1 MHAVDDALPVS
12 EIEFDGHVTHK
23 LAPAVDEYEPA
34 WHSLQPSEPDA
45 AVYFP
50 AEHVSQEPE
59 PLTALCVPGEHAEQP
74 PERGSY
80 PALQTQ
86 FDSEVLLV
94 GDVEYTGHDA
104 HATEPSW
111 LAYLPA
117 TQLTHVPLPLS
128 LFIFPCAHAVQPLPT
143 SPVYPATQTHW
154 SRERLPCGE
163 MVICG
168 HFVHDPGELPP
179 QPVRYEPASQLEV
192 HAAQEPCDVLSQ
204 PTTYCPA
211 GQTGQAEHDPKCGR
225 WRSGRGAVKVRQ
237 QSAHTRNSTMTRT

>member
-143 SPVYPATQTHW
+143 SPVYPETQTHW
-154 SRERLPCGE
+154 SREPLPYGDI
-163 MVICG
+163 VICG

-192 HAAQEPCDVLSQ
+192 HGAQEPCDVPWQ
-204 PTTYCPA
+204 PTTYCPP
-211 GQTGQAEHDPKCGR
+211 GQTGQAEHDP
-225 WRSGRGAVKVRQ
+225 
-237 QSAHTRNSTMTRT
+237 